1 MATRSGLVRLRAD
14 ETGATAIEYALLAG
28 FIATVIIA
36 AVVSLGEALAGFYGG
51 TNTELVTHMEA
62 PADPE

>member
-1 MATRSGLVRLRAD
+1 
-14 ETGATAIEYALLAG
+14 
-28 FIATVIIA
+28 VIIA